1 MEFKLQVIEAAKKSS
16 NREQARIHN
25 IHESVI
31 RRWRKDDTAAR
42 ITQAVMTPDKL
53 VKNRLP
59 GTYILLITLLKMRN
73 TCLFVKKISVTLTL
87 LNVFTL
93 IP

>member
-59 GTYILLITLLKMRN
+59 GTYFSLHLYKHNANLSI
-73 TCLFVKKISVTLTL
+73 VKDRVNPIPHGQCRHGIS
-87 LNVFTL
+87 
-93 IP
+93 